1 MSSLRF
7 SRAFN
12 EASSD
17 VSTKIPTQ
25 SNSQEAGVAGEKPL
39 SEIHG
44 ACEPRPAT
52 TRANKSP
59 AKQREVTYDK
69 MGPFSGLRVKRGY
82 EVWLHV
88 YDLDV
93 MAARMNELFL
103 RSMSL
108 GAYHCGV
115 EVLGREWF
123 ASFGR
128 TDRSGVVWH
137 DPKQHSIHIYKESV
151 AMGTSPL
158 SQDEIMVALCDAMD
172 NWPENSYHPISRNCI
187 TFAEELLA
195 ALKVPNA
202 FPAWVRGAASAANS
216 KILFPVAD
224 YGWEW
229 IKWWHSPAPR
239 PLDIDPSAR
248 STQTS
253 DELFAT
259 RASSPP
265 VQAPLGEPID
275 EEPSI
280 TEPKAPVVS
289 KVPFPIMTNVKPAA
303 ATLPDAADPFIFS
316 I

>member
-115 EVLGREWF
+115 EVLDREWF

-137 DPKQHSIHIYKESV
+137 DPKQHSIHIYKESL
-151 AMGTSPL
+151 AMGNPRSPKMRLWWLSVMPWIIGQRILIIPSAEIASPL
-158 SQDEIMVALCDAMD
+158 QKS
-172 NWPENSYHPISRNCI
+172 
-187 TFAEELLA
+187 F
-195 ALKVPNA
+195 
-202 FPAWVRGAASAANS
+202 
-216 KILFPVAD
+216 
-224 YGWEW
+224 
-229 IKWWHSPAPR
+229 
-239 PLDIDPSAR
+239 
-248 STQTS
+248 
-253 DELFAT
+253 
-259 RASSPP
+259 
-265 VQAPLGEPID
+265 
-275 EEPSI
+275 
-280 TEPKAPVVS
+280 
-289 KVPFPIMTNVKPAA
+289 
-303 ATLPDAADPFIFS
+303 LPH
-316 I
+316 